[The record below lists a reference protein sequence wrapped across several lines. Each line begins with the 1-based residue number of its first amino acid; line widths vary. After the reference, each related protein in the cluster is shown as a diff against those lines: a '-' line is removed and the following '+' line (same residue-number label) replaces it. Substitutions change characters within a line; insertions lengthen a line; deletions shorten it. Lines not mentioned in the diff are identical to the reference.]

1 MVDSIVIAQLI
12 NFAIYTLL
20 PIFISYVIFSFF
32 LPWLRFFDI
41 ELSKKS
47 VKRKLPQLPEF
58 ISGKKKRLRIYW
70 RPFLIVWVI
79 TLVIIFAIQY
89 FIYKTNIEN
98 YSILDLVISLYF
110 SAFVVLTSPILRP
123 IDDIAKLARKIN
135 LSYKK
140 GDISY
145 FQKSKIADDI
155 FLLSRALYPSLEL
168 LTLNLNRW
176 YSLDR
181 QLRKKVFKYVQTRI
195 ESFSSWF
202 MIAQKNQIKTL
213 NIIAILKQLALAYA
227 SYDIDKI
234 VNIVNTFPTT
244 KQIQTKN
251 VQTIWLEEGNKLS
264 IAKKM
269 TNGLKFMEE
278 NHNAIFS
285 IIVLIF
291 LVALLISGN
300 YIYARDFLVQ
310 WFARI
315 FPV

>member
-1 MVDSIVIAQLI
+1 
-12 NFAIYTLL
+12 
-20 PIFISYVIFSFF
+20 
-32 LPWLRFFDI
+32 
-41 ELSKKS
+41 
-47 VKRKLPQLPEF
+47 
-58 ISGKKKRLRIYW
+58 
-70 RPFLIVWVI
+70 
-79 TLVIIFAIQY
+79 
-89 FIYKTNIEN
+89 
-98 YSILDLVISLYF
+98 
-110 SAFVVLTSPILRP
+110 
-123 IDDIAKLARKIN
+123 
-135 LSYKK
+135 
-140 GDISY
+140 
-145 FQKSKIADDI
+145 
-155 FLLSRALYPSLEL
+155 
-168 LTLNLNRW
+168 
-176 YSLDR
+176 
-181 QLRKKVFKYVQTRI
+181 
-195 ESFSSWF
+195 